1 MKSWIEEWIF
11 PYKHKVKW
19 LTIKYEMWV
28 KILEKLQRDE
38 AEIKIYKKV
47 IFDLKKIT
55 NKVNYEKTRES

>member
-28 KILEKLQRDE
+28 KILEKLQRSKT
-38 AEIKIYKKV
+38 EIKVYKKV
-47 IFDLKKIT
+47 ISDLKK
-55 NKVNYEKTRES
+55 